1 MKQLL
6 KQSKE
11 RELNLK
17 MVEEI
22 GYEVVEKAF
31 QDKLATARQEERS
44 IEGSYLFLPVINR
57 TYTKILT
64 NLVVAFIR

>member
-1 MKQLL
+1 MKHLL

-11 RELNLK
+11 REVNLK

-31 QDKLATARQEERS
+31 QDKLATARQEERN
-44 IEGSYLFLPVINR
+44 IEGFNLFLSAINR
-57 TYTKILT
+57 KHTKIL
-64 NLVVAFIR
+64 